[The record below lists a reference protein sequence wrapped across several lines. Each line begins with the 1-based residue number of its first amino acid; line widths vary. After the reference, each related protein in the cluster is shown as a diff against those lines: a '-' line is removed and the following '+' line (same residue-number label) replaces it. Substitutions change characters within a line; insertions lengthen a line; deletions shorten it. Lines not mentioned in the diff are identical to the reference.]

1 MQTDTRP
8 EGGQRV
14 RVLAL
19 MDRITDLQQEILAIP
34 GDDASIRTPK
44 AHFQVE
50 AGDAANLLRM
60 ARERLRR
67 AIGGRE
73 GLR

>member
-1 MQTDTRP
+1 MA

-19 MDRITDLQQEILAIP
+19 MDRIAEIEREILEVP
-34 GDDASIRTPK
+34 GDDDSIPTPT
-44 AHFQVE
+44 ARFRAE
-50 AGDAANLLRM
+50 ADEAANLLRM
-60 ARERLRR
+60 GREKLRR
-67 AIGGRE
+67 AVGGRT

>member
-1 MQTDTRP
+1 MQTGIRP

-19 MDRITDLQQEILAIP
+19 MDRIADIQQDILAIP
-34 GDDASIRTPK
+34 GDDDSIPTP
-44 AHFQVE
+44 ADRFRAE
-50 AGDAANLLRM
+50 AADAENLLRM
-60 ARERLRR
+60 AREKLRR

>member
-1 MQTDTRP
+1 LQTGIRP

-19 MDRITDLQQEILAIP
+19 MDRIADLQQDVLAIP
-34 GDDASIRTPK
+34 GDDASIHTPK
-44 AHFQVE
+44 EQFRAE
-50 AGDAANLLRM
+50 AGEAANLLRM

-73 GLR
+73 ALR